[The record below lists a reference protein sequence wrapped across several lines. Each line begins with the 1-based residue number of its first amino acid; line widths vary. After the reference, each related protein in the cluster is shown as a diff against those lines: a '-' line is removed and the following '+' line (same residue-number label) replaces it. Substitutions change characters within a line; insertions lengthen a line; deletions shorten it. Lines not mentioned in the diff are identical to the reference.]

1 MARFMSSLIP
11 RRAVVVECRS
21 RNLDIDYLEGTQKLP
36 LRFLWIWRQFWP
48 FAISTSPIIHPVCPR
63 PPPPP
68 EQNNWQKHFFQFFL
82 GRLYYPEIN
91 AKFGAQKRCIM
102 GDAQMANKI
111 NQWTYCSLSLVS
123 FFRLLNLPFLRKEIN
138 PAILTSRSSNVAQHI
153 LRCNLDARGFL
164 VHQSGIKERNEN
176 TEKPLAPRQSRA

>member
-1 MARFMSSLIP
+1 MSFAEP
-11 RRAVVVECRS
+11 GYR
-21 RNLDIDYLEGTQKLP
+21 LP
-36 LRFLWIWRQFWP
+36 WRHSKAP
-48 FAISTSPIIHPVCPR
+48 LTILMDMTAILAIRHFHISHNTPCLPP